1 MAQGCVSRNSLVSD
15 VYPMLSSKQFVNSFQ
30 DNIRFRGGTSEL
42 IRDYAQVEISK
53 KVKDIV
59 RLFHSSSW
67 HSEPYHQNQNA
78 SEWHY
83 QTIKPWTNTILNRT
97 GAPANCWLLSMNYV
111 CYLHYHISCDS
122 LKVQIPLTK
131 LYGVTPDISIIMMYM
146 FYQSDYYASHN
157 QSFPSTNEEKHA
169 FWVGSGEH
177 VSDAISH
184 KFLDSSSNKII
195 YRSTVIDLMTF
206 IPTSVNSQI

>member
-15 VYPMLSSKQFVNSFQ
+15 VYPMLSSKQFVNTFQ

-78 SEWHY
+78 SE
-83 QTIKPWTNTILNRT
+83 
-97 GAPANCWLLSMNYV
+97 
-111 CYLHYHISCDS
+111 
-122 LKVQIPLTK
+122 
-131 LYGVTPDISIIMMYM
+131 
-146 FYQSDYYASHN
+146 
-157 QSFPSTNEEKHA
+157 
-169 FWVGSGEH
+169 
-177 VSDAISH
+177 
-184 KFLDSSSNKII
+184 
-195 YRSTVIDLMTF
+195 
-206 IPTSVNSQI
+206 